1 MKKWILGSVF
11 AIISSIGM
19 PLVSWAGGP
28 TTTVQRLVE
37 SVRTFKP
44 ESASLSAQERSANS
58 KAQKVSEETIAI
70 ADLAKRVLGPQW
82 SKLSA
87 TEQKDFTQL
96 LAQLLQKIAYPKSA
110 EFFGELKVDYTGE
123 KLNGSGAL
131 VETTVSH
138 PKEGQ
143 VSIDYELRQ
152 VNGKWMIDDVL
163 LDSVSL
169 VTNVQSQIQQVINK
183 ESYQGLLKRMREKLA
198 ENS

>member
-11 AIISSIGM
+11 TIVTMGM
-19 PLVSWAGGP
+19 PLVSWANGP

-37 SVRTFKP
+37 SVRSFKP
-44 ESASLSAQERSANS
+44 ETAPLSAQERTANT
-58 KAQKVSEETIAI
+58 KAQKVSEETIAVS
-70 ADLAKRVLGPQW
+70 DLAKRVLGAQW

-87 TEQKDFTQL
+87 AEQKDFTKL

-110 EFFGELKVDYTGE
+110 EFFGELQIDYTGE
-123 KLNGSGAL
+123 KLNGTGAI
-131 VETTVSH
+131 VETKVSH

-143 VSIDYELRQ
+143 VSIDYELHQ

-169 VTNVQSQIQQVINK
+169 VTNVQSQIQQVISK

>member
-11 AIISSIGM
+11 MLIAMGM
-19 PLVSWAGGP
+19 PLVSWADGGP

-37 SVRTFKP
+37 SVRAFKP
-44 ESASLSAQERSANS
+44 ETAALSTQERTANT
-58 KAQKVSEETIAI
+58 KAQKVSEETIAVP
-70 ADLAKRVLGPQW
+70 DLAKRVLGPQW

-110 EFFGELKVDYTGE
+110 EFFGELKIDYTGE
-123 KLNGSGAL
+123 KLNGTGAT
-131 VETTVSH
+131 VETKVSH

-143 VSIDYELRQ
+143 VSIDYELHQ

-169 VTNVQSQIQQVINK
+169 VTNVQSQIQQVITK

-198 ENS
+198 ESS

>member
-1 MKKWILGSVF
+1 MKKWILGSVLTLI
-11 AIISSIGM
+11 AMGT
-19 PLVSWAGGP
+19 PLVSWADGP

-37 SVRTFKP
+37 SVRAFKP
-44 ESASLSAQERSANS
+44 EVSSLSAQERTTNT
-58 KAQKVSEETIAI
+58 KAQKVSEETIAVS
-70 ADLAKRVLGPQW
+70 DLAKRVLGPQW
-82 SKLSA
+82 SKLST
-87 TEQKDFTQL
+87 TEQKDFTRL

-110 EFFGELKVDYTGE
+110 EFFGELTIDYTGE
-123 KLNGSGAL
+123 KLNGTGAT
-131 VETTVSH
+131 VETKVSH

-143 VSIDYELRQ
+143 VSIDYQLHQ

-169 VTNVQSQIQQVINK
+169 VTNVQSQIQQVIGK

>member
-11 AIISSIGM
+11 TLITMGM
-19 PLVSWAGGP
+19 PLASWADGP

-37 SVRTFKP
+37 SVRSFKP
-44 ESASLSAQERSANS
+44 ETASLSAQERTANT
-58 KAQKVSEETIAI
+58 KAQKVSEETIAVS
-70 ADLAKRVLGPQW
+70 DLAKRVLGPQW

-87 TEQKDFTQL
+87 PEQKDFTHL

-110 EFFGELKVDYTGE
+110 EFFGELHIDYTGE
-123 KLNGSGAL
+123 KLNGTGAL
-131 VETTVSH
+131 VETKVSH

-143 VSIDYELRQ
+143 VSIDYELHQ

-169 VTNVQSQIQQVINK
+169 VTNVQSQIQQVISK